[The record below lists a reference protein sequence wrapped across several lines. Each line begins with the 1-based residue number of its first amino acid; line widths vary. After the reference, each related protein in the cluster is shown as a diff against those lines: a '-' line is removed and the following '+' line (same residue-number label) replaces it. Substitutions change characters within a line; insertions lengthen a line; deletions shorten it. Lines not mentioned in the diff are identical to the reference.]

1 MSIITLTTDYGNKDY
16 SVSEL
21 KAKIYN
27 EISDVRIVDVSHNIS
42 PFNLTEAA
50 YIIKSAYRHFPKES
64 IHIIGIESELT
75 PENAHIA
82 MKFDN
87 NYFIG
92 ADNGV
97 FSMIID
103 DFKADSIVEINIHKN
118 YNNTITANDV
128 FVKVATHISRDG
140 KLEVIGKKIDSIKE
154 IKDIKPVIS
163 NDNNQIIGSV
173 IYIDNYGNVVTNI
186 TQKIFNEI
194 SKSRAFT
201 IYARNVKFDKI
212 FNNYSDAID
221 YSIPKEKREEDG
233 KKIALFNNLGYLE
246 LSIYKSNPS
255 TVGSASTLFG
265 LGYRDQIS
273 IHFWCLKLVDN
284 FLCIIVRLLM
294 HLNIFD
300 KKI

>member
-50 YIIKSAYRHFPKES
+50 YIIKSAYRHFPKDS
-64 IHIIGIESELT
+64 IHIIGIDSELT

-82 MKFDN
+82 MKFND

-92 ADNGV
+92 ADNGI

-118 YNNTITANDV
+118 YNNTISTNDV
-128 FVKVATHISRDG
+128 FVKIATHILRDG

-154 IKDIKPVIS
+154 IKDIKPAIS
-163 NDNNQIIGSV
+163 NDDNQIIGSV

-194 SKSRAFT
+194 SKSRPFT
-201 IYARNVKFDKI
+201 IYARNVKFNTI
-212 FNNYSDAID
+212 FNSYSDAID
-221 YSIPKEKREEDG
+221 YSIPKDKREEDG

-265 LGYRDQIS
+265 LNYRDTVS
-273 IHFWCLKLVDN
+273 IHF
-284 FLCIIVRLLM
+284 
-294 HLNIFD
+294 
-300 KKI
+300 

>member
-27 EISDVRIVDVSHNIS
+27 EITDVRIVDVSHNIS

-50 YIIKSAYRHFPKES
+50 YIIKSAYRHFPKGS
-64 IHIIGIESELT
+64 IHIIGIESDLT

-82 MKFDN
+82 MKFDD

-92 ADNGV
+92 ADNGI
-97 FSMIID
+97 FSMIIG
-103 DFKADSIVEINIHKN
+103 DFKADSMVEINIHKN
-118 YNNTITANDV
+118 YNYTITANDV
-128 FVKVATHISRDG
+128 FVKIATHISRDG

-154 IKDIKPVIS
+154 IKDIKPVVS

-186 TQKIFNEI
+186 TQNIFDKIA
-194 SKSRAFT
+194 KSRPFT

-221 YSIPKEKREEDG
+221 YSIPKDKREEDG

-273 IHFWCLKLVDN
+273 VHF
-284 FLCIIVRLLM
+284 
-294 HLNIFD
+294 
-300 KKI
+300 

>member
-27 EISDVRIVDVSHNIS
+27 EITDVRIVDISHNIS

-50 YIIKSAYRHFPKES
+50 YIIKSAYRHFPKGS
-64 IHIIGIESELT
+64 IHIIGIESDLT

-82 MKFDN
+82 MKFDD

-97 FSMIID
+97 FSMIIG
-103 DFKADSIVEINIHKN
+103 DFKADSMVEINIHKN

-128 FVKVATHISRDG
+128 FVKIATHISRDG

-154 IKDIKPVIS
+154 IKDIKPVVS
-163 NDNNQIIGSV
+163 SDNNQIIGSV

-186 TQKIFNEI
+186 TQNIFDKIA
-194 SKSRAFT
+194 KSRPFT
-201 IYARNVKFDKI
+201 IYARNVKFDRI
-212 FNNYSDAID
+212 YNTYSDAID
-221 YSIPKEKREEDG
+221 YSISKDKREEDG

-273 IHFWCLKLVDN
+273 VHF
-284 FLCIIVRLLM
+284 
-294 HLNIFD
+294 
-300 KKI
+300 

>member
-27 EISDVRIVDVSHNIS
+27 EISDVRIVDISHNIS

-50 YIIKSAYRHFPKES
+50 YIIKSAYRHFPKDS

-75 PENAHIA
+75 PENAHVA
-82 MKFDN
+82 MKFDD

-118 YNNTITANDV
+118 YNNAITANDV
-128 FVKVATHISRDG
+128 FVKIATHISRDG

-154 IKDIKPVIS
+154 IKDIKPVVS

-194 SKSRAFT
+194 SKSRPFT
-201 IYARNVKFDKI
+201 INARNVKFNKI

-233 KKIALFNNLGYLE
+233 KKLALFNTLGYLE

-265 LGYRDQIS
+265 LGYRDPIS
-273 IHFWCLKLVDN
+273 IHF
-284 FLCIIVRLLM
+284 
-294 HLNIFD
+294 
-300 KKI
+300 

>member
-27 EISDVRIVDVSHNIS
+27 EITDVRIVDVSHNIS

-50 YIIKSAYRHFPKES
+50 YIIKSAYRHFPKGS
-64 IHIIGIESELT
+64 IHIIGIESDLT

-82 MKFDN
+82 MKFDD

-92 ADNGV
+92 ADNGI
-97 FSMIID
+97 FSMIIG
-103 DFKADSIVEINIHKN
+103 DFKADSMVEINIHKN
-118 YNNTITANDV
+118 YNYTITANDV
-128 FVKVATHISRDG
+128 FVKIATHISREG

-154 IKDIKPVIS
+154 IKDIKPVVS
-163 NDNNQIIGSV
+163 NENNQIIGSV

-186 TQKIFNEI
+186 TEKIFNKI
-194 SKSRAFT
+194 AKSRPFT
-201 IYARNVKFDKI
+201 IYARNVKFDRI
-212 FNNYSDAID
+212 YNTYSDAID
-221 YSIPKEKREEDG
+221 YSISKDKREEDG

-273 IHFWCLKLVDN
+273 VHF
-284 FLCIIVRLLM
+284 
-294 HLNIFD
+294 
-300 KKI
+300 

>member
-21 KAKIYN
+21 KAKIHN
-27 EISDVRIVDVSHNIS
+27 EITDVRIVDISHNIS

-50 YIIKSAYRHFPKES
+50 YIIKSAYRHFPKGS
-64 IHIIGIESELT
+64 IHIIGIESDLT

-82 MKFDN
+82 MKFDD

-97 FSMIID
+97 FSMIIG
-103 DFKADSIVEINIHKN
+103 DFKADSMVEINIHKN

-128 FVKVATHISRDG
+128 FVKIATHISRDG

-154 IKDIKPVIS
+154 IKDIKPVVS
-163 NDNNQIIGSV
+163 SDNNQIIGSV

-186 TQKIFNEI
+186 TQNIFDKIA
-194 SKSRAFT
+194 KSRPFT

-221 YSIPKEKREEDG
+221 YSVPKDKREEDG

-273 IHFWCLKLVDN
+273 VHF
-284 FLCIIVRLLM
+284 
-294 HLNIFD
+294 
-300 KKI
+300 

>member
-27 EISDVRIVDVSHNIS
+27 EITDVRIVDISHNIS

-50 YIIKSAYRHFPKES
+50 YIIKSAYRHFPKGS
-64 IHIIGIESELT
+64 IHIIGIESDLT

-82 MKFDN
+82 MKFDD

-97 FSMIID
+97 FSMIIG
-103 DFKADSIVEINIHKN
+103 DFKADSMVEINIHKN

-128 FVKVATHISRDG
+128 FVKIATHISRDG

-154 IKDIKPVIS
+154 IKDIKPVVS
-163 NDNNQIIGSV
+163 SDNNQIIGSV

-186 TQKIFNEI
+186 TQNIFDKIA
-194 SKSRAFT
+194 KSRAFT

-221 YSIPKEKREEDG
+221 YSVPKDKREEDG

-273 IHFWCLKLVDN
+273 VHF
-284 FLCIIVRLLM
+284 
-294 HLNIFD
+294 
-300 KKI
+300 

>member
-50 YIIKSAYRHFPKES
+50 YIIKSAYRHFPKDS

-75 PENAHIA
+75 PENAHLA
-82 MKFDN
+82 MKFNN

-92 ADNGV
+92 ADNGI

-118 YNNTITANDV
+118 YNNTISANDV

-140 KLEVIGKKIDSIKE
+140 KLEVIGKKINSIKE

-163 NDNNQIIGSV
+163 IDNNQIIGSV

-186 TQKIFNEI
+186 TEKIFTEI
-194 SKSRAFT
+194 SKSRPFT

-212 FNNYSDAID
+212 FNSYSDAID

-273 IHFWCLKLVDN
+273 IHF
-284 FLCIIVRLLM
+284 
-294 HLNIFD
+294 
-300 KKI
+300 

>member
-50 YIIKSAYRHFPKES
+50 YIIKSAYRHFPEGS
-64 IHIIGIESELT
+64 IHIIGVESDLT

-118 YNNTITANDV
+118 YNNAISANDV
-128 FVKVATHISRDG
+128 FVKIATHLSRDG
-140 KLEVIGKKIDSIKE
+140 KLEVIGKPIDSIKE

-163 NDNNQIIGSV
+163 NDNNQILGSV

-186 TQKIFNEI
+186 TEKIFNDV
-194 SKSRAFT
+194 SKSRPFN

-221 YSIPKEKREEDG
+221 YTIPKEKREEDG
-233 KKIALFNNLGYLE
+233 KKIALFNSLGYLE
-246 LSIYKSNPS
+246 LSIYKSNPA

-265 LGYRDQIS
+265 LNYRDQIS
-273 IHFWCLKLVDN
+273 IHF
-284 FLCIIVRLLM
+284 
-294 HLNIFD
+294 
-300 KKI
+300 

>member
-50 YIIKSAYRHFPKES
+50 YIIKSAYRHFPKGS
-64 IHIIGIESELT
+64 IHIIGIESDLT

-82 MKFDN
+82 MKFDD

-92 ADNGV
+92 ADNGI

-103 DFKADSIVEINIHKN
+103 DFKADSMVEINIHKN
-118 YNNTITANDV
+118 YNNAITANDV
-128 FVKVATHISRDG
+128 FVKIATHISREG

-154 IKDIKPVIS
+154 IKDIKPVVS
-163 NDNNQIIGSV
+163 SDNNQIIGSV

-186 TQKIFNEI
+186 TQNIFDKIA
-194 SKSRAFT
+194 KSRPFT

-221 YSIPKEKREEDG
+221 YSIPKDKREEDG

-273 IHFWCLKLVDN
+273 VHF
-284 FLCIIVRLLM
+284 
-294 HLNIFD
+294 
-300 KKI
+300 

>member
-50 YIIKSAYRHFPKES
+50 YIIKSAYRHFPKGS
-64 IHIIGIESELT
+64 IHIIGIESDLT

-82 MKFDN
+82 MKFDD

-92 ADNGV
+92 ADNGI
-97 FSMIID
+97 FSMIIG
-103 DFKADSIVEINIHKN
+103 DFKADSVVEINIHKN
-118 YNNTITANDV
+118 YNYTITANDV
-128 FVKVATHISRDG
+128 FVKIATHISREG

-154 IKDIKPVIS
+154 IKDIKPVVS

-186 TQKIFNEI
+186 TQNIFDKIA
-194 SKSRAFT
+194 KSRPFT
-201 IYARNVKFDKI
+201 IYARNVKFDRI
-212 FNNYSDAID
+212 YNTYSDAID
-221 YSIPKEKREEDG
+221 YSISKDKREEDG

-273 IHFWCLKLVDN
+273 VHF
-284 FLCIIVRLLM
+284 
-294 HLNIFD
+294 
-300 KKI
+300 

>member
-27 EISDVRIVDVSHNIS
+27 EISDVRIVDISHNIS

-118 YNNTITANDV
+118 YNNTISANDV

-140 KLEVIGKKIDSIKE
+140 KLEVIGKNIDSIKE

-186 TQKIFNEI
+186 TEKIFNEI

-212 FNNYSDAID
+212 YNNYSDAID

-284 FLCIIVRLLM
+284 FLSIIVRLLM

>member
-27 EISDVRIVDVSHNIS
+27 EISNVRIVDVSHNIS

-50 YIIKSAYRHFPKES
+50 YIIKSAYRHFPQGS
-64 IHIIGIESELT
+64 IHIIGVESDLT

-118 YNNTITANDV
+118 YNNAISANDV
-128 FVKVATHISRDG
+128 FVKIATHLSRDG
-140 KLEVIGKKIDSIKE
+140 KLEVIGKPIDSIKE

-163 NDNNQIIGSV
+163 NDNNQILGSV

-186 TQKIFNEI
+186 TEKIFNDV
-194 SKSRAFT
+194 SKSRPFN

-212 FNNYSDAID
+212 YNNYSDAID
-221 YSIPKEKREEDG
+221 YTIPKEKREEDG
-233 KKIALFNNLGYLE
+233 KKIALFNSLGYLE
-246 LSIYKSNPS
+246 LSIYKSNPA

-265 LGYRDQIS
+265 LNYRDQIS
-273 IHFWCLKLVDN
+273 IHF
-284 FLCIIVRLLM
+284 
-294 HLNIFD
+294 
-300 KKI
+300 

>member
-27 EISDVRIVDVSHNIS
+27 EISDVRIVDISHNIS

-50 YIIKSAYRHFPKES
+50 YIIKSAYRHFPKGS
-64 IHIIGIESELT
+64 IHIIGIESDLT

-82 MKFDN
+82 MKFDD

-92 ADNGV
+92 ADNGI
-97 FSMIID
+97 FSMIIG
-103 DFKADSIVEINIHKN
+103 DFKADSMVEINIHKN

-128 FVKVATHISRDG
+128 FVKIATHISRDG
-140 KLEVIGKKIDSIKE
+140 KLEVIGKKIDLIKE
-154 IKDIKPVIS
+154 IKDIKPVVS

-186 TQKIFNEI
+186 TQNIFDKIA
-194 SKSRAFT
+194 KSRPFT

-221 YSIPKEKREEDG
+221 YSIPKDKREEDG

-273 IHFWCLKLVDN
+273 IHF
-284 FLCIIVRLLM
+284 
-294 HLNIFD
+294 
-300 KKI
+300 

>member
-21 KAKIYN
+21 KAKIFN
-27 EISDVRIVDVSHNIS
+27 EITDVRIVDISHNIS

-50 YIIKSAYRHFPKES
+50 YIIKSAYRHFPKGS
-64 IHIIGIESELT
+64 IHIIGIESDLT

-82 MKFDN
+82 MKFDD

-97 FSMIID
+97 FSMIIG
-103 DFKADSIVEINIHKN
+103 DFKADSMVEINIHKN

-128 FVKVATHISRDG
+128 FVKIATHISRDG

-154 IKDIKPVIS
+154 IKDIKPVVS
-163 NDNNQIIGSV
+163 SDNNQIIGSV

-186 TQKIFNEI
+186 TEKIFEKI
-194 SKSRAFT
+194 AKSRPFT

-221 YSIPKEKREEDG
+221 YSVPKDKREEDG

-273 IHFWCLKLVDN
+273 IHF
-284 FLCIIVRLLM
+284 
-294 HLNIFD
+294 
-300 KKI
+300 

>member
-50 YIIKSAYRHFPKES
+50 YIIKSAYRHFPQGS
-64 IHIIGIESELT
+64 IHIIGVESDLT

-118 YNNTITANDV
+118 YNNAISANDV
-128 FVKVATHISRDG
+128 FVKIATHLSRDG
-140 KLEVIGKKIDSIKE
+140 KLEVIGKPIDSIKE

-163 NDNNQIIGSV
+163 NDSNQILGSV

-186 TQKIFNEI
+186 TEKIFNDV
-194 SKSRAFT
+194 SKSRPFN

-221 YSIPKEKREEDG
+221 YTIPKEKREEDG
-233 KKIALFNNLGYLE
+233 KKIALFNSLGYLE
-246 LSIYKSNPS
+246 LSIYKSNPA

-265 LGYRDQIS
+265 LNYRDQIS
-273 IHFWCLKLVDN
+273 IHF
-284 FLCIIVRLLM
+284 
-294 HLNIFD
+294 
-300 KKI
+300 

>member
-50 YIIKSAYRHFPKES
+50 YIIKSAYRHFPKDS
-64 IHIIGIESELT
+64 IHIIGIDSELT

-82 MKFDN
+82 MKFND

-92 ADNGV
+92 ADNGI

-118 YNNTITANDV
+118 YNNTISTNDV
-128 FVKVATHISRDG
+128 FVKIATHILRDG

-154 IKDIKPVIS
+154 IKDIKPAIS
-163 NDNNQIIGSV
+163 NDDNQIIGSV

-186 TQKIFNEI
+186 TQKIFNKI
-194 SKSRAFT
+194 SKSRPFT
-201 IYARNVKFDKI
+201 IYARNVKFNRI
-212 FNNYSDAID
+212 FNSYSDAID
-221 YSIPKEKREEDG
+221 YSIPKDKREEDG

-265 LGYRDQIS
+265 LNYRDTIS
-273 IHFWCLKLVDN
+273 IHF
-284 FLCIIVRLLM
+284 
-294 HLNIFD
+294 
-300 KKI
+300 

>member
-27 EISDVRIVDVSHNIS
+27 EITDVRIVDISHNIS

-50 YIIKSAYRHFPKES
+50 YIIKSAYRHFPKGS
-64 IHIIGIESELT
+64 IHIIGIESDLT

-82 MKFDN
+82 MKFDD

-92 ADNGV
+92 ADNGI
-97 FSMIID
+97 FSMIIG
-103 DFKADSIVEINIHKN
+103 DFKADSMVEINIHKN

-128 FVKVATHISRDG
+128 FVKIATHISRDG

-154 IKDIKPVIS
+154 IKDIKPVVS

-186 TQKIFNEI
+186 TQNIFDKIA
-194 SKSRAFT
+194 KSRAFT

-221 YSIPKEKREEDG
+221 YSIPKDKREEDG

-273 IHFWCLKLVDN
+273 IHF
-284 FLCIIVRLLM
+284 
-294 HLNIFD
+294 
-300 KKI
+300 

>member
-27 EISDVRIVDVSHNIS
+27 EITDVRIVDISHNIS

-50 YIIKSAYRHFPKES
+50 YIIKSAYRHFPKGS
-64 IHIIGIESELT
+64 IHIIGIESDLT

-82 MKFDN
+82 MKFDD

-97 FSMIID
+97 FSMIIG
-103 DFKADSIVEINIHKN
+103 DFKADSMVEINIHKN

-128 FVKVATHISRDG
+128 FVKIATHISRDG
-140 KLEVIGKKIDSIKE
+140 KLEVIGKKIDLIKE
-154 IKDIKPVIS
+154 IKDIKPVVS

-186 TQKIFNEI
+186 TQNIFDKIA
-194 SKSRAFT
+194 KSRPFT

-221 YSIPKEKREEDG
+221 YSVPKDKREEDG

-273 IHFWCLKLVDN
+273 IHF
-284 FLCIIVRLLM
+284 
-294 HLNIFD
+294 
-300 KKI
+300 

>member
-27 EISDVRIVDVSHNIS
+27 EITDVRIVDISHNIS

-50 YIIKSAYRHFPKES
+50 YIIKSAYRHFPKGS
-64 IHIIGIESELT
+64 IHIIGIESDLT

-82 MKFDN
+82 MKFDD

-92 ADNGV
+92 ADNGI
-97 FSMIID
+97 FSMIIG
-103 DFKADSIVEINIHKN
+103 DFKADSMVEINIHKN

-128 FVKVATHISRDG
+128 FVKIATHISRDG

-154 IKDIKPVIS
+154 IKDIKPVVS
-163 NDNNQIIGSV
+163 SDNNQIIGSV

-186 TQKIFNEI
+186 TQNIFDKIA
-194 SKSRAFT
+194 KSRPFT

-221 YSIPKEKREEDG
+221 YSVPKDKREEDG

-273 IHFWCLKLVDN
+273 IHF
-284 FLCIIVRLLM
+284 
-294 HLNIFD
+294 
-300 KKI
+300 

>member
-27 EISDVRIVDVSHNIS
+27 EITDVRIVDISHNIS

-50 YIIKSAYRHFPKES
+50 YIIKSAYRHFPKGS
-64 IHIIGIESELT
+64 IHIIGIESDLT

-82 MKFDN
+82 MKFDD

-92 ADNGV
+92 ADNGI
-97 FSMIID
+97 FSMIIG
-103 DFKADSIVEINIHKN
+103 DFKADSMVEINIHKN

-128 FVKVATHISRDG
+128 FVKIATHISRDG
-140 KLEVIGKKIDSIKE
+140 KLEVIGKKIDLIKE
-154 IKDIKPVIS
+154 IKDIKPVVS

-186 TQKIFNEI
+186 TQNIFDKIA
-194 SKSRAFT
+194 KSRPFT

-221 YSIPKEKREEDG
+221 YSIPKDKREEDG

-273 IHFWCLKLVDN
+273 VHF
-284 FLCIIVRLLM
+284 
-294 HLNIFD
+294 
-300 KKI
+300 

>member
-27 EISDVRIVDVSHNIS
+27 EITDVRIVDISHNIS

-50 YIIKSAYRHFPKES
+50 YIIKSAYRHFPKGS
-64 IHIIGIESELT
+64 IHIIGIESDLT

-82 MKFDN
+82 MKFDD

-97 FSMIID
+97 FSMIIG
-103 DFKADSIVEINIHKN
+103 DFKADSMVEINIHKN

-128 FVKVATHISRDG
+128 FVKIATHISRDG

-154 IKDIKPVIS
+154 IKDIKPVVS
-163 NDNNQIIGSV
+163 SDNNQIIGSV

-186 TQKIFNEI
+186 TQNIFDKIA
-194 SKSRAFT
+194 KSRPFT

-221 YSIPKEKREEDG
+221 YSIPKDKREEDG

-273 IHFWCLKLVDN
+273 VHF
-284 FLCIIVRLLM
+284 
-294 HLNIFD
+294 
-300 KKI
+300 

>member
-27 EISDVRIVDVSHNIS
+27 EITDVRIVDISHNIS

-50 YIIKSAYRHFPKES
+50 YIIKSAYRHFPKGS
-64 IHIIGIESELT
+64 IHIIGIESDLT

-82 MKFDN
+82 MKFDD

-92 ADNGV
+92 ADNGI
-97 FSMIID
+97 FSMIIG

-128 FVKVATHISRDG
+128 FVKIATHISRDG

-154 IKDIKPVIS
+154 IKDIKPVVS

-186 TQKIFNEI
+186 TEKIFDKI
-194 SKSRAFT
+194 AKSRPFT

-221 YSIPKEKREEDG
+221 YSIPKDKREEDG

-273 IHFWCLKLVDN
+273 VHF
-284 FLCIIVRLLM
+284 
-294 HLNIFD
+294 
-300 KKI
+300 

>member
-27 EISDVRIVDVSHNIS
+27 EITDVRIVDISHNIS

-50 YIIKSAYRHFPKES
+50 YIIKSAYRHFPKGS
-64 IHIIGIESELT
+64 IHIIGIESDLT

-82 MKFDN
+82 MKFDD

-92 ADNGV
+92 ADNGI
-97 FSMIID
+97 FSMIIG
-103 DFKADSIVEINIHKN
+103 DFKADSMVEINIHKN

-128 FVKVATHISRDG
+128 FVKIATHISRDG
-140 KLEVIGKKIDSIKE
+140 KLEVIGKKIDLIKE
-154 IKDIKPVIS
+154 IKDIKPVVS

-186 TQKIFNEI
+186 TQNIFDKIA
-194 SKSRAFT
+194 KSRPFT

-221 YSIPKEKREEDG
+221 YSIPKDKREEDG

-273 IHFWCLKLVDN
+273 IHF
-284 FLCIIVRLLM
+284 
-294 HLNIFD
+294 
-300 KKI
+300 

>member
-27 EISDVRIVDVSHNIS
+27 EITDVRIVDVSHNIS

-50 YIIKSAYRHFPKES
+50 YIIKSAYRHFPKGS
-64 IHIIGIESELT
+64 IHIIGIESDLT

-82 MKFDN
+82 MKFDD

-92 ADNGV
+92 ADNGI
-97 FSMIID
+97 FSMIIG

-118 YNNTITANDV
+118 YNYTITANDV
-128 FVKVATHISRDG
+128 FVKIATHISREG

-154 IKDIKPVIS
+154 IKDIKPVVS

-186 TQKIFNEI
+186 TEKIFDKI
-194 SKSRAFT
+194 AKSRPFT
-201 IYARNVKFDKI
+201 IYARNVKFDRI
-212 FNNYSDAID
+212 YNNYSDAID
-221 YSIPKEKREEDG
+221 YSISKDKREEDG

-246 LSIYKSNPS
+246 LSVYKSNPS

-273 IHFWCLKLVDN
+273 IHF
-284 FLCIIVRLLM
+284 
-294 HLNIFD
+294 
-300 KKI
+300 

>member
-27 EISDVRIVDVSHNIS
+27 EITDVRIVDVSHNIS

-50 YIIKSAYRHFPKES
+50 YIIKSAYRHFPKGS
-64 IHIIGIESELT
+64 IHIIGIESDLT

-82 MKFDN
+82 MKFDD

-92 ADNGV
+92 ADNGI
-97 FSMIID
+97 FSMIIG
-103 DFKADSIVEINIHKN
+103 DFKADSMVEINIHKN
-118 YNNTITANDV
+118 YNYTITANDV
-128 FVKVATHISRDG
+128 FVKIATHISREG

-154 IKDIKPVIS
+154 IKDIKPVVS

-186 TQKIFNEI
+186 TEKIFEKI
-194 SKSRAFT
+194 AKSRPFT
-201 IYARNVKFDKI
+201 IYARNVKFDRI
-212 FNNYSDAID
+212 YNTYSDAID
-221 YSIPKEKREEDG
+221 YSISKDKREEDG

-273 IHFWCLKLVDN
+273 VHF
-284 FLCIIVRLLM
+284 
-294 HLNIFD
+294 
-300 KKI
+300 

>member
-21 KAKIYN
+21 KAKIFN
-27 EISDVRIVDVSHNIS
+27 EITDVRIVDISHNIS

-50 YIIKSAYRHFPKES
+50 YIIKSAYRHFPKGS
-64 IHIIGIESELT
+64 IHIIGIESDLT

-82 MKFDN
+82 MKFDD

-92 ADNGV
+92 ADNGI
-97 FSMIID
+97 FSMIIG
-103 DFKADSIVEINIHKN
+103 DFKADSMVEINIHKN

-128 FVKVATHISRDG
+128 FVKIATHISRDG
-140 KLEVIGKKIDSIKE
+140 KLEVIGKKIDLIKE
-154 IKDIKPVIS
+154 IKDIKPVVS
-163 NDNNQIIGSV
+163 SDNNQIIGSV

-186 TQKIFNEI
+186 TQNIFDKIA
-194 SKSRAFT
+194 KSRPFT

-221 YSIPKEKREEDG
+221 YSVPKDKREEDG

-273 IHFWCLKLVDN
+273 VHF
-284 FLCIIVRLLM
+284 
-294 HLNIFD
+294 
-300 KKI
+300 

>member
-27 EISDVRIVDVSHNIS
+27 EITDVRIVDISHNIS

-50 YIIKSAYRHFPKES
+50 YIIKSAYRHFPKGS
-64 IHIIGIESELT
+64 IHIIGIESDLT

-82 MKFDN
+82 MKFDD

-92 ADNGV
+92 ADNGI
-97 FSMIID
+97 FSMIIG
-103 DFKADSIVEINIHKN
+103 DFKADSMVEINIHKN

-128 FVKVATHISRDG
+128 FVKIATHISRNG

-154 IKDIKPVIS
+154 IKDIKPVVS
-163 NDNNQIIGSV
+163 NENNQIIGSV

-186 TQKIFNEI
+186 TQNIFDKI
-194 SKSRAFT
+194 SKSRPFT

-221 YSIPKEKREEDG
+221 YSIPKDKREEDG

-273 IHFWCLKLVDN
+273 IHF
-284 FLCIIVRLLM
+284 
-294 HLNIFD
+294 
-300 KKI
+300 

>member
-27 EISDVRIVDVSHNIS
+27 EITDVRIVDISHNIS

-50 YIIKSAYRHFPKES
+50 YIIKSAYRHFPKGS
-64 IHIIGIESELT
+64 IHIIGIESDLT

-82 MKFDN
+82 MKFDD

-97 FSMIID
+97 FSMIIG
-103 DFKADSIVEINIHKN
+103 DFKADSMVEINIHKN

-128 FVKVATHISRDG
+128 FVKIATHISRDG

-154 IKDIKPVIS
+154 IKDIKPVVS
-163 NDNNQIIGSV
+163 SDNNQIIGSV

-186 TQKIFNEI
+186 TQNIFDKIA
-194 SKSRAFT
+194 KSRPFT

-221 YSIPKEKREEDG
+221 YSIPKDKREEDG

-265 LGYRDQIS
+265 LGYRAVS
-273 IHFWCLKLVDN
+273 YT
-284 FLCIIVRLLM
+284 
-294 HLNIFD
+294 HLTLPTNREV
-300 KKI
+300 

>member
-50 YIIKSAYRHFPKES
+50 YIIKSAYRHFPQGS
-64 IHIIGIESELT
+64 IHIIGVESDLT

-118 YNNTITANDV
+118 YNNAISANDV
-128 FVKVATHISRDG
+128 FVKIATHLSRDG
-140 KLEVIGKKIDSIKE
+140 KLEVIGKPIDSIKE

-163 NDNNQIIGSV
+163 NDNNQILGSV

-186 TQKIFNEI
+186 TEKIFNDV
-194 SKSRAFT
+194 SKSRPFN

-212 FNNYSDAID
+212 YNNYSDAID
-221 YSIPKEKREEDG
+221 YTIPKEKREEDG

-246 LSIYKSNPS
+246 LSIYKSNPA

-265 LGYRDQIS
+265 LNYRDQIS
-273 IHFWCLKLVDN
+273 IHF
-284 FLCIIVRLLM
+284 
-294 HLNIFD
+294 
-300 KKI
+300 

>member
-50 YIIKSAYRHFPKES
+50 YIIKSAYRHFPQGS
-64 IHIIGIESELT
+64 IHIIGVESDLT

-92 ADNGV
+92 ADNGI
-97 FSMIID
+97 FSMILD
-103 DFKADSIVEINIHKN
+103 DYKADSIVEINIHKN

-128 FVKVATHISRDG
+128 FVKIATHISRDG
-140 KLEVIGKKIDSIKE
+140 KIEVIGKPIESIKE
-154 IKDIKPVIS
+154 IKNIKPVIS
-163 NDNNQIIGSV
+163 NDNNQILGSV

-186 TQKIFNEI
+186 TEKIFNDI
-194 SKSRAFT
+194 CKSRPFT

-265 LGYRDQIS
+265 LNYRDQIS
-273 IHFWCLKLVDN
+273 IHF
-284 FLCIIVRLLM
+284 
-294 HLNIFD
+294 
-300 KKI
+300 

>member
-27 EISDVRIVDVSHNIS
+27 EITDVRIVDVSHNIS

-50 YIIKSAYRHFPKES
+50 YIIKSAYRHFPKGS
-64 IHIIGIESELT
+64 IHIIGIESDLT

-82 MKFDN
+82 MKFDD

-92 ADNGV
+92 ADNGI
-97 FSMIID
+97 FSMIIG
-103 DFKADSIVEINIHKN
+103 DFKADSMVEINIHKN
-118 YNNTITANDV
+118 YNYTITANDV
-128 FVKVATHISRDG
+128 FVKIATHISREG

-154 IKDIKPVIS
+154 IKDIKPVVS
-163 NDNNQIIGSV
+163 NENNQIIGSV

-186 TQKIFNEI
+186 TEKIFNKI
-194 SKSRAFT
+194 AKSRPFT
-201 IYARNVKFDKI
+201 IYARNVKFDI
-212 FNNYSDAID
+212 IYNTYSDAID
-221 YSIPKEKREEDG
+221 YSISKDKREEDG

-273 IHFWCLKLVDN
+273 VHF
-284 FLCIIVRLLM
+284 
-294 HLNIFD
+294 
-300 KKI
+300 

>member
-1 MSIITLTTDYGNKDY
+1 MSIITLTSDYGNKDY

-27 EISDVRIVDVSHNIS
+27 EITDVRIVDISHNIS

-50 YIIKSAYRHFPKES
+50 YIIKSAYRHFPKGS
-64 IHIIGIESELT
+64 IHIIGIESDLT

-82 MKFDN
+82 MKFDD

-97 FSMIID
+97 FSMIIG
-103 DFKADSIVEINIHKN
+103 DFKADSMVEINIHKN

-128 FVKVATHISRDG
+128 FVKIATHISREG

-154 IKDIKPVIS
+154 IKDIKPVVS

-186 TQKIFNEI
+186 TEKIFDKI
-194 SKSRAFT
+194 AKSRPFT
-201 IYARNVKFDKI
+201 IYARNVKFDRI
-212 FNNYSDAID
+212 YNTYSDAID
-221 YSIPKEKREEDG
+221 YSISKDKREEDG

-273 IHFWCLKLVDN
+273 VHF
-284 FLCIIVRLLM
+284 
-294 HLNIFD
+294 
-300 KKI
+300 

>member
-50 YIIKSAYRHFPKES
+50 YIIKSAYRHFPKDS

-75 PENAHIA
+75 PENAHVA
-82 MKFDN
+82 MKFDD

-118 YNNTITANDV
+118 YNNAITANDV
-128 FVKVATHISRDG
+128 FVKIATHISRDG

-154 IKDIKPVIS
+154 IKDIKPVVS

-194 SKSRAFT
+194 SKSRPFT
-201 IYARNVKFDKI
+201 INARNVKFNKI

-233 KKIALFNNLGYLE
+233 KKLALFNTLGYLE

-265 LGYRDQIS
+265 LGYRDPIS
-273 IHFWCLKLVDN
+273 IHF
-284 FLCIIVRLLM
+284 
-294 HLNIFD
+294 
-300 KKI
+300 

>member
-118 YNNTITANDV
+118 YNNTISANDV

-140 KLEVIGKKIDSIKE
+140 KLEVIGKNIDSIKE

-186 TQKIFNEI
+186 TEKIFNEI

-212 FNNYSDAID
+212 YNNYSDAID

-273 IHFWCLKLVDN
+273 IHF
-284 FLCIIVRLLM
+284 
-294 HLNIFD
+294 
-300 KKI
+300 

>member
-27 EISDVRIVDVSHNIS
+27 EITDVRIVDVSHNIS

-50 YIIKSAYRHFPKES
+50 YIIKSAYRHFPKGS
-64 IHIIGIESELT
+64 IHIIGIESDLT

-82 MKFDN
+82 MKFDD

-92 ADNGV
+92 ADNGI
-97 FSMIID
+97 FSMIIG
-103 DFKADSIVEINIHKN
+103 DFKADSMVEINIHKN
-118 YNNTITANDV
+118 YNYTITANDV
-128 FVKVATHISRDG
+128 FVKIATHISREG

-154 IKDIKPVIS
+154 IKDIKPVVS

-186 TQKIFNEI
+186 TEKIFNKI
-194 SKSRAFT
+194 AKSRPFT
-201 IYARNVKFDKI
+201 IYARNVKFDRI
-212 FNNYSDAID
+212 YNTYSDAID
-221 YSIPKEKREEDG
+221 YSISKDKREEDG

-273 IHFWCLKLVDN
+273 IHF
-284 FLCIIVRLLM
+284 
-294 HLNIFD
+294 
-300 KKI
+300 

>member
-27 EISDVRIVDVSHNIS
+27 EITDVRIVDISHNIS

-50 YIIKSAYRHFPKES
+50 YIIKSAYRHFPKGS
-64 IHIIGIESELT
+64 IHIIGIESDLT

-82 MKFDN
+82 MKFDD

-92 ADNGV
+92 ADNGI
-97 FSMIID
+97 FSMIIG
-103 DFKADSIVEINIHKN
+103 DFKADSMVEINIHKN

-128 FVKVATHISRDG
+128 FVKIATHISRDG

-154 IKDIKPVIS
+154 IKDIKPVVS
-163 NDNNQIIGSV
+163 SDNNQIIGSV

-186 TQKIFNEI
+186 TQNIFDKIA
-194 SKSRAFT
+194 KSRPFT

-221 YSIPKEKREEDG
+221 YSIPKDKREEDG

-273 IHFWCLKLVDN
+273 IHF
-284 FLCIIVRLLM
+284 
-294 HLNIFD
+294 
-300 KKI
+300 

>member
-27 EISDVRIVDVSHNIS
+27 EITDVRIVDISHNIS

-50 YIIKSAYRHFPKES
+50 YIIKSAYRHFPKGS
-64 IHIIGIESELT
+64 IHIIGIESDLT

-82 MKFDN
+82 MKFDD

-97 FSMIID
+97 FSMIIG
-103 DFKADSIVEINIHKN
+103 DFKADSMVEINIHKN

-128 FVKVATHISRDG
+128 FVKIATHISRDG

-154 IKDIKPVIS
+154 IKDIKPVVS

-186 TQKIFNEI
+186 TQNIFDKIA
-194 SKSRAFT
+194 KSRPFT

-221 YSIPKEKREEDG
+221 YSIPKDKREEDG

-273 IHFWCLKLVDN
+273 IHF
-284 FLCIIVRLLM
+284 
-294 HLNIFD
+294 
-300 KKI
+300 

>member
-27 EISDVRIVDVSHNIS
+27 EITDVRIVDISHNIS

-50 YIIKSAYRHFPKES
+50 YIIKSAYRHFPKGS
-64 IHIIGIESELT
+64 IHIIGIESDLT

-82 MKFDN
+82 MKFDD

-97 FSMIID
+97 FSMIIG
-103 DFKADSIVEINIHKN
+103 DFKADSMVEINIHKN

-128 FVKVATHISRDG
+128 FVKIATHISRDG
-140 KLEVIGKKIDSIKE
+140 KLEVIGKRIDSIKE
-154 IKDIKPVIS
+154 IKDIKPVVS
-163 NDNNQIIGSV
+163 SDNNQIIGSV

-186 TQKIFNEI
+186 TQNIFDKIA
-194 SKSRAFT
+194 KSRPFT

-221 YSIPKEKREEDG
+221 YSVPKDKREEDG

-273 IHFWCLKLVDN
+273 VHF
-284 FLCIIVRLLM
+284 
-294 HLNIFD
+294 
-300 KKI
+300 